1 MSEYLFP
8 PPPPAALPVLGQ
20 DVRFPV
26 NRIFCV
32 GRNYAAH
39 AAEMGA
45 EVDREAPFY
54 FLKSAHAVRQSGAT
68 LPYPPGTRDLH
79 HEVELVVAIGAPA
92 FRIAPAQAMAAVWGY
107 GTGLDMARRDLQGR
121 AKDKRHPWDL
131 GKNFEGAAVF
141 SALTPA
147 RDFTP
152 AAQRIRLEVNGTLR
166 QDAPICDMVWSI
178 PELVADLSQ
187 YYHLAPGDLIM
198 TGTPAG
204 VGAVAEGDRL
214 AGRVEGLATVEL
226 TIGAAE

>member
-1 MSEYLFP
+1 
-8 PPPPAALPVLGQ
+8 
-20 DVRFPV
+20 
-26 NRIFCV
+26 
-32 GRNYAAH
+32 
-39 AAEMGA
+39 
-45 EVDREAPFY
+45 
-54 FLKSAHAVRQSGAT
+54 
-68 LPYPPGTRDLH
+68 
-79 HEVELVVAIGAPA
+79 
-92 FRIAPAQAMAAVWGY
+92 MAAVWGY
-107 GTGLDMARRDLQGR
+107 GTGLDMTRRDLQGR

-147 RDFTP
+147 RDFAP

-204 VGAVAEGDRL
+204 VGPLAPGDTCTVAI
-214 AGRVEGLATVEL
+214 EGLGEIVTP
-226 TIGAAE
+226 IGPRE

>member
-1 MSEYLFP
+1 VTDYVIA
-8 PPPPAALPVLGQ
+8 PPASA
-20 DVRFPV
+20 DVAVEGTDARFPIRRV
-26 NRIFCV
+26 FCV

-45 EVDREAPFY
+45 ELDREAPFY

-107 GTGLDMARRDLQGR
+107 GTGLDMTRRDLQGR

-141 SALTPA
+141 SALAPA
-147 RDFTP
+147 RDFAP

-214 AGRVEGLATVEL
+214 AGRVEGLAEVEL